1 MQPAIAPPDQP
12 LDDRARHAALRA
24 VLRLLDH
31 WQCSEKEKMALLGV
45 GRSTLHKYQSR
56 PDSARI
62 GNDLLERLSYLLNIH
77 QALRTL
83 FGNRENVYGFV
94 RLPNHNPFFNGASP
108 MDVMSNGRVA
118 SLYEVHRQLDGLPDK
133 EGGGY
138 T

>member
-1 MQPAIAPPDQP
+1 MQAVPAAQP
-12 LDDRARHAALRA
+12 LDDQARHAALRA
-24 VLRLLDH
+24 VLRLFEH

-45 GRSTLHKYQSR
+45 GRSTLHKYQGR

-62 GNDLLERLSYLLNIH
+62 SNDLLERLSYLLNIH

-83 FGNRENVYGFV
+83 FANKENVYGFV

-118 SLYEVHRQLDGLPDK
+118 SLYEVNRQLDSLR
-133 EGGGY
+133 GGQW
-138 T
+138 

>member
-1 MQPAIAPPDQP
+1 MQPALAPNPQS

-24 VLRLLDH
+24 ALRLLDH
-31 WQCSEKEKMALLGV
+31 WQCSEKEKTALLGV

-56 PDSARI
+56 PESARI

-108 MDVMSNGRVA
+108 MDVMSTGRVA
-118 SLYEVHRQLDGLPDK
+118 SLYEVNRQLDGLR
-133 EGGGY
+133 GGQW
-138 T
+138 

>member
-1 MQPAIAPPDQP
+1 MQAATAPEFQP
-12 LDDRARHAALRA
+12 LDERARHAALRA

-31 WQCSEKEKMALLGV
+31 WQCSEKEKTALLGV

-62 GNDLLERLSYLLNIH
+62 SNDLLERLSYLLNIH

-108 MDVMSNGRVA
+108 MEVMANGRVA
-118 SLYEVHRQLDGLPDK
+118 SLYEVHRQLDGLR
-133 EGGGY
+133 GGQW
-138 T
+138 